1 MFHWWTVAQKQRI
14 SIILCSIQNKSSPL
28 PSCLRI
34 LPDWSSGWGKR
45 RLISQAIV
53 PQPLCT
59 CICSQNVL
67 RLNLGYFSA
76 SSFHKMSERRT
87 KLENNI
93 PVTFRN
99 QKNVLTILL
108 LETALFWV
116 KMDRLFVR
124 DTNRSEIDRQEKSNS
139 TFGRAMADTSSILV
153 LSWRVQTPGW
163 LASHWQDS
171 C

>member
-1 MFHWWTVAQKQRI
+1 
-14 SIILCSIQNKSSPL
+14 
-28 PSCLRI
+28 
-34 LPDWSSGWGKR
+34 
-45 RLISQAIV
+45 
-53 PQPLCT
+53 
-59 CICSQNVL
+59 
-67 RLNLGYFSA
+67 
-76 SSFHKMSERRT
+76 MSERRT

>member
-1 MFHWWTVAQKQRI
+1 
-14 SIILCSIQNKSSPL
+14 
-28 PSCLRI
+28 
-34 LPDWSSGWGKR
+34 
-45 RLISQAIV
+45 
-53 PQPLCT
+53 
-59 CICSQNVL
+59 
-67 RLNLGYFSA
+67 
-76 SSFHKMSERRT
+76 MSERRT

-116 KMDRLFVR
+116 KMDRLLVR

-139 TFGRAMADTSSILV
+139 TFGRAMAHTSSIPV
-153 LSWRVQTPGW
+153 LSRRVQTPGW